1 MNFVLLCWSRRI
13 GDGWGLL
20 SDQTCPIPTGL
31 GLLLFQDSAQVYFF
45 PWGHLGI
52 KLNKTLIIFF
62 MRTHLYLT
70 RNLFTSRLILLKV

>member
-52 KLNKTLIIFF
+52 KLNK
-62 MRTHLYLT
+62 RQKE
-70 RNLFTSRLILLKV
+70 RKERKENLF